1 MNQQLVIA
9 NLRNLLKVCPLEKVQ
24 VFNED
29 LISSEAK
36 CFVRCAFIF

>member
-1 MNQQLVIA
+1 MTQQLVIA

-29 LISSEAK
+29 LILVVK
-36 CFVRCAFIF
+36 PNVL